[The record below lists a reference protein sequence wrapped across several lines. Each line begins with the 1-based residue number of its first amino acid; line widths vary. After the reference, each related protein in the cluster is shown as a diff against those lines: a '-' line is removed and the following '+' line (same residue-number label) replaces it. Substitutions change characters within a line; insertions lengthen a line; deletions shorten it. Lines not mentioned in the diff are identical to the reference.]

1 MGAYGY
7 HLRVCVIEACAN
19 LNVQTYG
26 YHQMILDASSPC
38 VWLLESGMMDA
49 QFTRTRDDD
58 MSGA

>member
-1 MGAYGY
+1 
-7 HLRVCVIEACAN
+7 VCVIEACAN